1 LKTSSKHRWIIL
13 IVLGIMSVVV
23 IQVVRHFFRE
33 EERRI
38 RTHIREIVKKECP
51 EAVNQ
56 LKAM

>member
-23 IQVVRHFFRE
+23 IQVVRHFFRK

-38 RTHIREIVKKECP
+38 RTHIREMVKKEYP
-51 EAVNQ
+51 EADVFI
-56 LKAM
+56 

>member
-1 LKTSSKHRWIIL
+1 
-13 IVLGIMSVVV
+13 MSVVV